1 MLESTEPA
9 LHEFGGA
16 HHACPD
22 KARAVRE
29 LTCGLL
35 GCHLSLRR
43 GARHALCVQGT
54 ALVSIA
60 SEQLTQHLTAK
71 KKKSH
76 AEHLRPHS
84 ALLTRQRRIARRA
97 PRRAALL

>member
-71 KKKSH
+71 KKKKKVTQSTCD
-76 AEHLRPHS
+76 
-84 ALLTRQRRIARRA
+84 LTVRC
-97 PRRAALL
+97 